1 MSISSCQPETVFI
14 VWPRK
19 AQALKTEIPLS
30 PGGERPWK
38 FTLPL
43 HKDRF
48 QSVNFKTI
56 NHSSIIKKKSYR
68 VPD

>member
-1 MSISSCQPETVFI
+1 MSISSCQPETVFT

-19 AQALKTEIPLS
+19 TQALKTGIPLS
-30 PGGERPWK
+30 TEGEPPWK

-43 HKDRF
+43 HKDHF

-56 NHSSIIKKKSYR
+56 NHSSIIKEIL
-68 VPD
+68 PGP